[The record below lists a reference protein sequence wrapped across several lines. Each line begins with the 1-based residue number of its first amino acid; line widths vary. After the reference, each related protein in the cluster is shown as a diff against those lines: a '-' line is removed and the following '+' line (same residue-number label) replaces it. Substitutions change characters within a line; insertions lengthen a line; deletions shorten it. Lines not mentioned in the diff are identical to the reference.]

1 MFFALLPIFTV
12 VGHAKVL
19 LGCLDKLGAEF
30 LFEVRILALLLR
42 LLRNVVTILNGLLF
56 CLGEALEVRLQGG
69 LLVVEKVRLLR
80 ALGNRLTEWHFL

>member
-19 LGCLDKLGAEF
+19 LSCLDELGAEF

-42 LLRNVVTILNGLLF
+42 LLRNVVAILNGLLF
-56 CLGEALEVRLQGG
+56 GLGEALEVRL
-69 LLVVEKVRLLR
+69 
-80 ALGNRLTEWHFL
+80 